1 MIIKCQNC
9 SRKFIAKD
17 SDIPKEGRMVQCSYC
32 HAKWKQDNVSEVSSN
47 FGLWIFWI
55 ITLSIT
61 LSILYVGIIIVY
73 GNAIPIPNIL
83 SDFLI
88 KMGIPI
94 EGGNLFGR
102 EFDR

>member
-1 MIIKCQNC
+1 MDILDNYIKHYFINIIY
-9 SRKFIAKD
+9 R
-17 SDIPKEGRMVQCSYC
+17 
-32 HAKWKQDNVSEVSSN
+32 
-47 FGLWIFWI
+47 
-55 ITLSIT
+55 
-61 LSILYVGIIIVY
+61 IIIVY

-102 EFDR
+102 EFNR